1 METAPIIREQV
12 AHLSLVTAKF
22 PIVMLLQAACCQRET
37 RQDGFPQLLRSS
49 SPLAVGKEES
59 HG

>member
-1 METAPIIREQV
+1 METAPII
-12 AHLSLVTAKF
+12 TATF
-22 PIVMLLQAACCQRET
+22 PIALSLQAASCQRET

-49 SPLAVGKEES
+49 SPLAVGREGS